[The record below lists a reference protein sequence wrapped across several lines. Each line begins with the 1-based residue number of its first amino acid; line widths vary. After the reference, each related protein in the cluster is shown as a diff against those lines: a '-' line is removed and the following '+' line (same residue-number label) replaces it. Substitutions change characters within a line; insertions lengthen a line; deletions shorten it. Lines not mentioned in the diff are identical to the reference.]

1 MGLLQTLFPATKYL
15 QDTHTGSWGT
25 PDTGWTES
33 VQNLFSPN
41 APRTAQGGSNL
52 IVKAAEAPINMQPYN
67 IADTYQFTNPTN
79 TTDKTT
85 NPVLGASTDGD
96 VGSSGPSAEQLYAES
111 MRNQINSGYG
121 NYFGQ
126 LDNMLNTYLPQQ
138 RTAQEGLAQNSYNT
152 SLTDLGLQKESNQA
166 DLNTQKV
173 KTEQNQVKTLADV
186 SNNIRN
192 LMQAGNT
199 YLGSR
204 GAGDSSAVNQYA
216 YALTKLGSQQRG
228 DVQSQTASI
237 MNDIADR
244 EAKLGN
250 IYMQE
255 KNRLN
260 GELNTQL
267 GSIAQWFAEQQQA
280 IAQAKANG
288 ELSKSQDLQALS
300 TNLLN
305 VAMQNI
311 NNIQNQA
318 QTKQAQLEEWA
329 MNNSTTLGELKKN
342 MSSIGAFQAPGLS
355 YSQINGT
362 PQVDSSGNISTQFK
376 GGVGSYSTDELKKL
390 FGLA

>member
-79 TTDKTT
+79 TTKTTT
-85 NPVLGASTDGD
+85 NPVLGVSASGD
-96 VGSSGPSAEQLYAES
+96 TGTSSPSVEELYAQA
-111 MRNQINSGYG
+111 MRNQIDSGYSS
-121 NYFGQ
+121 YFGQ
-126 LDNMLNTYLPQQ
+126 LDDMLNTYLPSQK
-138 RTAQEGLAQNSYNT
+138 TAQEGLAQNSYNT
-152 SLTDLGLQKESNQA
+152 SLTDLGLQRESNQA
-166 DLNTQKV
+166 DLNTQKR

-228 DVQSQTASI
+228 DVQSQSASI

-267 GSIAQWFAEQQQA
+267 GSIAQWFAEQQSA

-288 ELSKSQDLQALS
+288 ELSKSTDLQNLN

-305 VAMQNI
+305 IALQKITDVQNDVKTR
-311 NNIQNQA
+311 QS
-318 QTKQAQLEEWA
+318 QLETWA
-329 MNNSTTLGELKKN
+329 MNNSTNLTQLKQN
-342 MSSIGAFQAPGLS
+342 MASIGAYTAPTQT
-355 YSQINGT
+355 YSTINGT
-362 PQVDSSGNISTQFK
+362 PQVDSQGNISTQFK
-376 GGVGSYSTDELKKL
+376 GGVGNYTTDELKKL